1 VFPSY
6 PAVGSSL
13 YTNVGSL
20 SIPHTPGLNPTVFM
34 ILRALGYLLGPPPR
48 KYVELK
54 PVGWETT
61 TNKKPKKVYIYYDLH
76 RVDRMF

>member
-20 SIPHTPGLNPTVFM
+20 SIPLGLNPTVFM
-34 ILRALGYLLGPPPR
+34 ILRALGYLFGPPPR

-61 TNKKPKKVYIYYDLH
+61 TNKKPKKVYIL
-76 RVDRMF
+76 

>member
-1 VFPSY
+1 
-6 PAVGSSL
+6 
-13 YTNVGSL
+13 
-20 SIPHTPGLNPTVFM
+20 M
-34 ILRALGYLLGPPPR
+34 ILRALGYLFGPPPR